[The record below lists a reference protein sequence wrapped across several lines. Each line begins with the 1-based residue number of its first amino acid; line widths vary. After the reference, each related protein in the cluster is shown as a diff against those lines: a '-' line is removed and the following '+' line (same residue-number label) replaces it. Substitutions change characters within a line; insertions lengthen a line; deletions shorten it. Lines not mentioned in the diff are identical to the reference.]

1 MAVCSG
7 GKCHIPSGDR
17 TSERYSIAFAV
28 VGNNTHVVT
37 HTQVQPSLSGA
48 AGQLGLHAEQQA
60 PIILD
65 SIIKCHVIT
74 CYGVMLSLPASP
86 TGCCSLSDRYGGVCG
101 CMHVSACVC
110 GEGGG

>member
-7 GKCHIPSGDR
+7 GMCHIPSGDR

-28 VGNNTHVVT
+28 LGNNTHMVT
-37 HTQVQPSLSGA
+37 HTQAQPSLSGA
-48 AGQLGLHAEQQA
+48 AWLLGLRAEQLSAEA

-74 CYGVMLSLPASP
+74 RYGVMLSLPASP
-86 TGCCSLSDRYGGVCG
+86 PGCCSPSDRYGGVCA
-101 CMHVSACVC
+101 CMRVSACMC
-110 GEGGG
+110 

>member
-1 MAVCSG
+1 M
-7 GKCHIPSGDR
+7 
-17 TSERYSIAFAV
+17 
-28 VGNNTHVVT
+28 VT

-74 CYGVMLSLPASP
+74 RYGVMLSLPASP
-86 TGCCSLSDRYGGVCG
+86 PGCCSPSDRYGGVSA
-101 CMHVSACVC
+101 HVCVSLCVC